1 MGIGRR
7 PAYAKK
13 RVDAT
18 AKELTAYARSL
29 GLGVEPL
36 GGAIDAVAWYGPVTR
51 LIDFKTPGKAALTA
65 SQGKLLARGCPIS
78 FVSTTDQLDLLAHD
92 MKREARA

>member
-1 MGIGRR
+1 MR
-7 PAYAKK
+7 PGYANR
-13 RVDAT
+13 RVDST
-18 AKELTAYARSL
+18 AKALMAYARSL

-36 GGAIDAVAWYGPVTR
+36 GGAIDCVAWYGPVVR
-51 LIDFKTPGKAALTA
+51 LIDWKTEGKAALTE

-78 FVSTTDQLDLLAHD
+78 FISTTEQIDLLAHD